1 MKKHLREDFSRSRK
15 PGPRPSR
22 SFNSAA
28 DPDLSAGNDNLPR
41 WDLTQLYP
49 ALNSPELEAD
59 KDALETRS
67 KKFYDEYNSTI
78 AYLTGPQLGEA
89 IAEYEALE
97 NMRTKIS
104 CYAGLLEA
112 DNLNNFSKTEAI
124 KKWMDVVGENTG
136 FFEEELLEMKE
147 RDLMTKLGAP
157 ALAVY
162 APWIARVRGGRSE
175 QIDGDV
181 ASLSAEYSASNSEAW
196 RRLYHET
203 LNGMRVDVGG
213 KKISIDEAHEL
224 FGTKGYETIE
234 QRAALREK
242 LGDALEAGS
251 KRMALIYNTLMRD
264 TLTYA
269 ELNKYARPDE
279 EENRGN
285 LLTLE
290 IVDTMTET
298 VKANYSKLSHRFY
311 RWKAEQHGVEVM
323 PRAQLGMPLPKAPEE
338 EAEYSF
344 DDARRTILRAFKKF
358 SPKFAR
364 IAQKFFDS
372 NRIDAQPRPD
382 KETGAFA
389 MPTGPENAPFVFMSY
404 TGDRDS
410 LVTLG
415 HELGHGVHQV
425 LAEQARGLF
434 LSEMSTAVSETA
446 SIFAEMLVFEEM
458 LAKEKDPA
466 RRKDL
471 LKDKVEG
478 MILNSMQQLSYYD
491 FERKAH
497 EARKKGELSVEDIS
511 DIWVQTQKEYF
522 GPAVETDKY
531 DRYYWMVIPHFYDT
545 PFYVYSYSFAQNMV
559 NGLYQAY
566 KSAEKEG
573 PEAKQEFVDNYI
585 ELLETGI
592 TRNLYEMTQPF
603 DLDPETPEF
612 WQKGLSLIDKYL
624 NDLEKIDDAPAAKP
638 AKGAKPPS
646 P

>member
-1 MKKHLREDFSRSRK
+1 MKKHLREDFSRTRK
-15 PGPRPSR
+15 PSPPPSR
-22 SFNSAA
+22 SFNAAA
-28 DPDLSAGNDNLPR
+28 DPVPAGNDNLPR

-49 ALNSPELEAD
+49 ALNSKELEAD
-59 KDALETRS
+59 KDALETRA
-67 KKFYDEYNSTI
+67 KKFYDEYNTTI

-104 CYAGLLEA
+104 CYVGLLEA
-112 DNLNNFSKTEAI
+112 DNLGNFSKTESI
-124 KKWMDVVGENTG
+124 KKWMGEVGENTG

-157 ALAVY
+157 DLAVY

-175 QIDGDV
+175 MIDGEV
-181 ASLSAEYSASNSEAW
+181 SALSAEYAASNSEAW

-203 LNGMRVDVGG
+203 LNGMRVEVGA

-234 QRAALREK
+234 EREALRAK

-264 TLTYA
+264 TLNYT
-269 ELNKYARPDE
+269 ELNKYSRPDE

-285 LLTLE
+285 LLSPE
-290 IVDTMTET
+290 IVDTMTAT

-311 RWKAEQHGVEVM
+311 GWKAEQHGVEVM
-323 PRAQLGMPLPKAPEE
+323 PRAQLGMPLPKAPKE

-364 IAQKFFDS
+364 IAQKFFDQ
-372 NRIDAQPRPD
+372 NRIDAQPRAD

-389 MPTGPENAPFVFMSY
+389 MPTGPENSPFVFMSY

-497 EARKKGELSVEDIS
+497 DARKKGELSVEDIS
-511 DIWVQTQKEYF
+511 DIWIQTQKEYF

-559 NGLYQAY
+559 SGLYQAY
-566 KSAEKEG
+566 KAAEKEG

-624 NDLEKIDDAPAAKP
+624 NELEKIDDAPAAKP
-638 AKGAKPPS
+638 AKGAKPAS